1 MKYFAFFVLGFCL
14 LGCTAPK
21 LHQFSVD
28 TFQNQT
34 PVQMKVKEIVISNQ
48 VAQFDKLPHIEN
60 EMPITPKNVL
70 EDWAKNRF
78 YPVNSSKK
86 ADVMQVVIEKA
97 YMTKKDEKSENW
109 YTFDNEK
116 YHLSYAVRVDFLLNK
131 DVVYTLD
138 VGGFES
144 SSLPKR
150 SSLSD
155 KEKTFEKMMNQMV
168 QKVNH
173 QILLQMPPQMIVK
186 GH

>member
-34 PVQMKVKEIVISNQ
+34 PVQIKVKEIVISNQ

-78 YPVNSSKK
+78 YPVNSSK
-86 ADVMQVVIEKA
+86 
-97 YMTKKDEKSENW
+97 TS
-109 YTFDNEK
+109 T
-116 YHLSYAVRVDFLLNK
+116 LSFIISDSAATPERTCK
-131 DVVYTLD
+131 
-138 VGGFES
+138 S
-144 SSLPKR
+144 SSAV
-150 SSLSD
+150 
-155 KEKTFEKMMNQMV
+155 M
-168 QKVNH
+168 
-173 QILLQMPPQMIVK
+173 
-186 GH
+186 

>member
-1 MKYFAFFVLGFCL
+1 MKYFTFFVLGFCL

-28 TFQNQT
+28 TFQNQI
-34 PVQMKVKEIVISNQ
+34 PVQVKVKEIVVSNHIEH
-48 VAQFDKLPHIEN
+48 FDKLPHIEN

-78 YPVNSSKK
+78 YQANVVK
-86 ADVMQVVIEKA
+86 ADTMHIVIEKA
-97 YMTKKDEKSENW
+97 YMTKKDEKSDNW
-109 YTFDNEK
+109 YTFDNEN
-116 YHLSYAVRVDFLLNK
+116 YRLTYAVKVDFLSNK
-131 DVVYTLD
+131 KVIYTLD

-150 SSLSD
+150 SSLSE

-173 QILLQMPPQMIVK
+173 QILLQIPPQMMVK
-186 GH
+186 GN